1 MIRFSFDG
9 DGAVFT
15 AHGHGPHW
23 NGWLCPI
30 VDTGTLRAVISRLA
44 DITEDRHVRIA
55 WDAGN
60 TATFTEYDKNSDGTR
75 GTLITEHTMRPNAAG
90 HYLLD
95 LGLTLYQR

>member
-9 DGAVFT
+9 DPVVFT
-15 AHGHGPHW
+15 AHGHGPRW

-30 VDTGTLRAVISRLA
+30 VDAHTLSAVITRLA
-44 DITEDRHVRIA
+44 EITDDRYVQLALH
-55 WDAGN
+55 DARG
-60 TATFTEYDKNSDGTR
+60 ATFTEHEKNSDGQR
-75 GTLITEHTMRPNAAG
+75 GDLLTEHNLSPDADG

>member
-1 MIRFSFDG
+1 MVRFSFDG

-23 NGWLCPI
+23 NDWLCPT
-30 VDTGTLRAVISRLA
+30 VDTDTLRAVISRLA
-44 DITEDRHVRIA
+44 EITEDRHVQIA

-60 TATFTEYDKNSDGTR
+60 AATFTEYDNNSDGTR